1 MPERQRALIEARRLV
16 VRGADYD
23 TVVARLVSEL
33 GMGERHA
40 RAITAEA
47 FRPRPRHGMTLRE
60 ELEAITRLLD
70 AARPEWPQDPRLG
83 H

>member
-1 MPERQRALIEARRLV
+1 MPERQRALLEARRLV

-23 TVVARLVSEL
+23 TVVAKLMRDL
-33 GMGERHA
+33 GIGERHA

-47 FRPRPRHGMTLRE
+47 FRPRPRRDMTLRE

-70 AARPEWPQDPRLG
+70 AARR
-83 H
+83 

>member
-23 TVVARLVSEL
+23 TVVARLVSDL

-70 AARPEWPQDPRLG
+70 AVRPEWPQDPRLG
-83 H
+83 S

>member
-23 TVVARLVSEL
+23 TVVARLVSDL

-70 AARPEWPQDPRLG
+70 AARPEWPRDPRLG
-83 H
+83 S